1 MPESPLPRSPDSVE
15 QRRARIGAPSVVL
28 DIVFRSLYQT
38 VVLIG
43 LFLHVA
49 GHNHPGGGFIAGL
62 VIGAALVLRFITA
75 HPGYGAPLPVSSEL
89 IMGTGLLLSA
99 GMAVTS
105 LILGNTLLEHHTW
118 EFSLPVFGDVKVTSA
133 LVFDSGI
140 LLIVVGVIS
149 MLLDVLGRDGDP
161 AADEETTAP

>member
-1 MPESPLPRSPDSVE
+1 MPEPALPRTTATDDE
-15 QRRARIGAPSVVL
+15 REAQIGAPSVVL
-28 DIVFRSLYQT
+28 DVVFRSLYQT
-38 VVLIG
+38 VILIG
-43 LFLHVA
+43 LFLHFA

-62 VIGAALVLRFITA
+62 VVGAALVLRFITA
-75 HPGYGAPLPVSSEL
+75 RPEYGSPLPVPSEL

-140 LLIVVGVIS
+140 LLIVVGVIA
-149 MLLDVLGRDGDP
+149 MLLDVLGRDGH
-161 AADEETTAP
+161 AADNGEPIGP